1 MVKEFS
7 VYSLYSLLT
16 PSPEKSDVVFKTLQV
31 REKCLAKV
39 EKESP
44 ELLTNKKKSKK
55 ELFLSASAFF
65 LFLV

>member
-7 VYSLYSLLT
+7 AYSLYSLLT
-16 PSPEKSDVVFKTLQV
+16 PSPEKSDVVFETLQV

-44 ELLTNKKKSKK
+44 ELLPNKKKSKK
-55 ELFLSASAFF
+55 ELFLSASAFL